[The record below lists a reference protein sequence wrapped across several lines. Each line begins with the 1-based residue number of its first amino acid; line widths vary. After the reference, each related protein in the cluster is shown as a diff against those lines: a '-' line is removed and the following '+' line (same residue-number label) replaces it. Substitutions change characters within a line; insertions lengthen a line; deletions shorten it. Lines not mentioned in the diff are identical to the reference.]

1 MLSWLILGVLL
12 AAFLLCTYYLIRIF
26 LKRPLSY
33 LDKVLILVID
43 LAAIVGIFLALF
55 FWLIR

>member
-43 LAAIVGIFLALF
+43 LAAVVGIFLALF